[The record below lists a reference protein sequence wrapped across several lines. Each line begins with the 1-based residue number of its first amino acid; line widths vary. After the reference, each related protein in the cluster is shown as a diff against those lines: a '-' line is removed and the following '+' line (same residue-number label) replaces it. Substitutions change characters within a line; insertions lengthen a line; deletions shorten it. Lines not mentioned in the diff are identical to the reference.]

1 MLSNSSNPSSISSGV
16 GNNIEPVAS
25 LCQNVQAEARLQQY
39 RIEQQQQEI
48 KSLQEKVQILELHKA
63 TQLGQDK
70 IVGFMVG
77 AIVLS
82 LLSLATSI
90 FFSPSK
96 TAQLSSGNSTAVEQ
110 QREDIQ
116 TQANATVTE

>member
-1 MLSNSSNPSSISSGV
+1 MINNPSSSSSVSSGV
-16 GNNIEPVAS
+16 GSNFES
-25 LCQNVQAEARLQQY
+25 LVSFCQNIQSENRLHQY
-39 RIEQQQQEI
+39 RVEQQQQEI
-48 KSLQEKVQILELHKA
+48 RLLKEKVEVLELHKA

-90 FFSPSK
+90 FFSPGEK
-96 TAQLSSGNSTAVEQ
+96 AQASMMPAETSELASL
-110 QREDIQ
+110 
-116 TQANATVTE
+116 

>member
-1 MLSNSSNPSSISSGV
+1 MNILSNPSNPGSLSSNSS
-16 GNNIEPVAS
+16 GNYES
-25 LCQNVQAEARLQQY
+25 LTNFCQNIQSEARLQQY
-39 RIEQQQQEI
+39 QIEQQQQEI
-48 KSLQEKVQILELHKA
+48 KSLKRQVQVLELHKA

-90 FFSPSK
+90 FFTPSEEAK
-96 TAQLSSGNSTAVEQ
+96 LSLRSEVSSAYQ
-110 QREDIQ
+110 IP
-116 TQANATVTE
+116 NA

>member
-1 MLSNSSNPSSISSGV
+1 M
-16 GNNIEPVAS
+16 GNNHES
-25 LCQNVQAEARLQQY
+25 LTSFCQNIQAEARLQQY

-48 KSLQEKVQILELHKA
+48 RALKEKVQGLELHKA

-90 FFSPSK
+90 FFSPPES
-96 TAQLSSGNSTAVEQ
+96 TQLSANPEGVSQQQNSAL
-110 QREDIQ
+110 
-116 TQANATVTE
+116 

>member
-1 MLSNSSNPSSISSGV
+1 MHMLSNPSSPSSSSSGI
-16 GNNIEPVAS
+16 NNNHES
-25 LCQNVQAEARLQQY
+25 LTSFCQNIQAEARLQQY

-48 KSLQEKVQILELHKA
+48 RALKEKVQGLELHKA

-90 FFSPSK
+90 FFSPTES
-96 TAQLSSGNSTAVEQ
+96 APVSMESGGN
-110 QREDIQ
+110 QRQ
-116 TQANATVTE
+116 SLVV

>member
-1 MLSNSSNPSSISSGV
+1 MG
-16 GNNIEPVAS
+16 GNFDS
-25 LCQNVQAEARLQQY
+25 LTAFCQNIQAEARLQQY

-48 KSLQEKVQILELHKA
+48 RSLKEKVEILELHKA

-90 FFSPSK
+90 FFSPNES
-96 TAQLSSGNSTAVEQ
+96 AQVNA
-110 QREDIQ
+110 Q
-116 TQANATVTE
+116 TDPTSEVAKM

>member
-1 MLSNSSNPSSISSGV
+1 MTTLNTQNNLSSISSGI
-16 GNNIEPVAS
+16 GTELDALKAFS
-25 LCQNVQAEARLQQY
+25 QNALSEARLQQY
-39 RIEQQQQEI
+39 RLEMQQEAI
-48 KSLQEKVQILELHKA
+48 QALKEKVEILELHKA

-90 FFSPSK
+90 FFSPHEAAHASLHSK
-96 TAQLSSGNSTAVEQ
+96 VLHEQL
-110 QREDIQ
+110 
-116 TQANATVTE
+116 NA

>member
-1 MLSNSSNPSSISSGV
+1 MLTNSSNPSSISSGSV
-16 GNNIEPVAS
+16 SNHESITAF
-25 LCQNVQAEARLQQY
+25 CQNIQAEARLQQY
-39 RIEQQQQEI
+39 CIEQQQQEI
-48 KSLQEKVQILELHKA
+48 RTLKEKVQILELHKA

-90 FFSPSK
+90 FFTPSEEAKLSLRSEIFQPK
-96 TAQLSSGNSTAVEQ
+96 TVLN
-110 QREDIQ
+110 I
-116 TQANATVTE
+116 

>member
-1 MLSNSSNPSSISSGV
+1 MNMLSNPSNPSSISSGI
-16 GNNIEPVAS
+16 GSNHES
-25 LCQNVQAEARLQQY
+25 LTSFCQNIQAEARLQQY

-48 KSLQEKVQILELHKA
+48 RALKEKVQGLELHKA

-90 FFSPSK
+90 FFSPSEK
-96 TAQLSSGNSTAVEQ
+96 PQLSLNSDEVHEQ
-110 QREDIQ
+110 QHI
-116 TQANATVTE
+116 VS